1 MLLKLNRWT
10 ILLIV
15 LVLAAVVGIG
25 VRQIASGPIGSQ
37 VNVDEG
43 FSMSCPY
50 LVRVDAGVP
59 FEFECHVFN
68 GSRFQDDVEV
78 VSYTA
83 TSFVMDSVDNRYVM
97 RIQEETLF
105 PDTRYVGADINP
117 LPTYSGSRAGTD
129 RVRSSF
135 ESLYRTDELASV
147 SAGVQIRLNYNVLLH
162 MGPGLLN
169 LQILATLAGTLL
181 YFLAS
186 ARGFLMD
193 SVFLRRAY
201 LAVDVFY
208 LSFLLQALL
217 MAIFF
222 FVFTLS
228 RAGYPNLDND
238 HWVSFL
244 IGLGWFVF
252 FGWLVYF
259 ARWRFFQRI
268 VPREWRRMPAV
279 DIDRADSGNWEPSTG
294 PIVVAFV
301 IGWFVC
307 LFALPINVFWFGW
320 FGVW

>member
-10 ILLIV
+10 ILVTV

-37 VNVDEG
+37 VDVDEG
-43 FSMSCPY
+43 FSMSCPFM
-50 LVRVDAGVP
+50 VRVDAGVP

-83 TSFVMDSVDNRYVM
+83 TSFVKDSVDDRYVM

-105 PDTRYVGADINP
+105 PDTRYLGADIKP
-117 LPTYSGSRAGTD
+117 LPTYSGSRAGTE
-129 RVRSSF
+129 RVRNSW
-135 ESLYRTDELASV
+135 YRDDELASV
-147 SAGVQIRLNYNVLLH
+147 SAGVNIRLNYNALLH
-162 MGPGLLN
+162 AGPGLLN
-169 LQILATLAGTLL
+169 LQILAMLVGPLFFFVA
-181 YFLAS
+181 A
-186 ARGFLMD
+186 ARGKFESPSFVRKSYVAIDVLYLTYLLQLLLMMVFFTVSTLSLMNAPDSPGNERDLFLI
-193 SVFLRRAY
+193 SLP
-201 LAVDVFY
+201 
-208 LSFLLQALL
+208 SFLL
-217 MAIFF
+217 
-222 FVFTLS
+222 
-228 RAGYPNLDND
+228 
-238 HWVSFL
+238 
-244 IGLGWFVF
+244 
-252 FGWLVYF
+252 FGWLIVF

-301 IGWFVC
+301 IGWFAC
-307 LFALPINVFWFGW
+307 LLALPINAFWFGW